1 MAGWLHSPCPQPP
14 RPPPEAACT
23 TDPQRRYEVQAQL
36 CGGVMYENR
45 FRGGV
50 AGVVDNAANLVII
63 IGSFSYKESALM
75 KAIDD
80 ALATVR

>member
-1 MAGWLHSPCPQPP
+1 
-14 RPPPEAACT
+14 
-23 TDPQRRYEVQAQL
+23 
-36 CGGVMYENR
+36 MYENR